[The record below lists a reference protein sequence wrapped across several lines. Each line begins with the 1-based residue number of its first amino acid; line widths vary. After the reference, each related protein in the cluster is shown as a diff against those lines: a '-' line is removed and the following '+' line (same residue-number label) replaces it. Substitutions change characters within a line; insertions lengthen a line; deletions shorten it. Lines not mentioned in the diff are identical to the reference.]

1 MFPNISSLHSDDRNR
16 TSGTAAQ
23 AVQSYEADLVVMDA
37 FDEVSEVGLQLEA
50 IHFHP
55 LYEAKE
61 KAI

>member
-1 MFPNISSLHSDDRNR
+1 
-16 TSGTAAQ
+16 
-23 AVQSYEADLVVMDA
+23 MDA
-37 FDEVSEVGLQLEA
+37 FDEVSEVVLQLEA